1 MENKVLIK
9 LICPEYDKEF
19 DIFIPV
25 NEVIWKI
32 KKIFIKA
39 VGDLCSIKITNDEIE
54 LINKINGRI
63 YANNEIVIDTDIRNA
78 SEILFIS
85 KIKYTETAK

>member
-25 NEVIWKI
+25 NEIIWKI
-32 KKIFIKA
+32 KKIFIRA
-39 VGDLCSIKITNDEIE
+39 IGDLCSIKIDNDEVE
-54 LINKINGRI
+54 LINKTTGKI
-63 YANNEIVIDTDIRNA
+63 YKNNEVVIDTDIRNA
-78 SEILFIS
+78 TEILFIS
-85 KIKYTETAK
+85 KIKY

>member
-25 NEVIWKI
+25 NELIWKI
-32 KKIFIKA
+32 KIIFSKA
-39 VGDLCSIKITNDEIE
+39 VGDLCSIKIDNSQIE
-54 LINKINGRI
+54 LINKTNGRI
-63 YANNEIVIDTDIRNA
+63 YKNNEIVIDTDIRNA

-85 KIKYTETAK
+85 KIWDSKIVK